1 MVSAGIGWF
10 FLALAAVFAA
20 VVIRDHRRTLGAP
33 ARARRGWLRIA
44 IIFGLV
50 GAALQFV
57 RLI

>member
-1 MVSAGIGWF
+1 MASAGIGWF
-10 FLALAAVFAA
+10 FLALAAVYAA
-20 VVIRDHRRTLGAP
+20 VAIRDRRRTQDAASP
-33 ARARRGWLRIA
+33 ARRGWLRIA

>member
-10 FLALAAVFAA
+10 FLALAAVYAA
-20 VVIRDHRRTLGAP
+20 VAIRDHRRTHGAP
-33 ARARRGWLRIA
+33 SPARRCWRRIA

-50 GAALQFV
+50 GAALQLV

>member
-10 FLALAAVFAA
+10 FLALAAVYAA
-20 VVIRDHRRTLGAP
+20 VAIRDHRRMHGAP
-33 ARARRGWLRIA
+33 SPARKGWRRIA

-50 GAALQFV
+50 GAALQLV

>member
-10 FLALAAVFAA
+10 FLALAAVYAA
-20 VVIRDHRRTLGAP
+20 VAVRDHRRTQGAASP
-33 ARARRGWLRIA
+33 ARRGWLRIA

-50 GAALQFV
+50 GAALQLV